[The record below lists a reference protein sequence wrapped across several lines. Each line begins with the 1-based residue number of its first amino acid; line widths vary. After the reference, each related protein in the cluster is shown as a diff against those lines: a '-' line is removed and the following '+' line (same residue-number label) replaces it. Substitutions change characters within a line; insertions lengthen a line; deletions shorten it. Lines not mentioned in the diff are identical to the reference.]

1 MPRRRLARVERRD
14 SRDHGRVIHGI
25 VEHYFR
31 HEYGRQVALLARKA
45 GVRHLALV
53 EDAVQGA
60 MMAAL
65 TVWGARGL
73 PDDPSAWLYRAA
85 WRNLLGEL
93 RRGARRRRILERTAA
108 ELVREGDDED
118 APVPG
123 FAADVSDDM
132 LRMLFVCCDEA
143 IPGESRLVLALKT
156 LCGFS
161 AAEIALRLFTTEAN
175 VRKRL
180 TRARHTLRA
189 SSLALETPPLASL
202 ETRLASVHT
211 VLYLLFN
218 EGYLAAHAELAIRRD
233 LCDEAIRLTTI
244 LAEHE
249 VGAVPETFAL
259 LALMHLQAVRL
270 PARQDETGAL
280 LLLEEQDRSRWDA
293 DHLRHGAEW
302 LARSA
307 QGDTFSRYHAE
318 AGIAAEHA
326 FASSFADTRW
336 DRIDE
341 LYAMLEQIDPSP
353 QHTLNRA
360 VAVAER
366 HGARA
371 GLALLHE
378 LRPPAWLADS
388 YQWHAVL
395 ADLHRRA
402 GDVMLAREH
411 RERALACAPTTF
423 VRELLRRRLASIGDA
438 GGAASE

>member
-1 MPRRRLARVERRD
+1 MIRGNDPVDAPGL
-14 SRDHGRVIHGI
+14 

-45 GVRHLALV
+45 GVRHLAIV
-53 EDAVQGA
+53 EEAVQAA
-60 MMAAL
+60 MLAAL
-65 TVWGARGL
+65 TAWAARGL
-73 PDDPSAWLYRAA
+73 PEDPSAWLYRAA

-93 RRGARRRRILERTAA
+93 RRGARRRRILEQTAP
-108 ELVREGDDED
+108 ELVREGDDP
-118 APVPG
+118 PVPS
-123 FAADVSDDM
+123 FAADVPDDM

-180 TRARHTLRA
+180 TRARHKLRESA
-189 SSLALETPPLASL
+189 LAFETPPLASL
-202 ETRLASVHT
+202 ATRLASVHT

-244 LAEHE
+244 LAEH
-249 VGAVPETFAL
+249 VIGAVPDTFAL
-259 LALMHLQAVRL
+259 LALMHLQAARL
-270 PARQDETGAL
+270 PARQDATGAL
-280 LLLEEQDRSRWDA
+280 LLLEEQDRSRWDD
-293 DHLRHGAEW
+293 DHLREGAVW

-326 FASSFADTRW
+326 FAPSFAETRW

-341 LYAMLEQIDPSP
+341 LYAMLERVDPSP

-366 HGARA
+366 SGPQA

-378 LRPPAWLADS
+378 LRPPAWLTES

-402 GDVMLAREH
+402 GDVILARDH
-411 RERALACAPTTF
+411 RDRALACAPTTF
-423 VRELLRRRLASIGDA
+423 VRELLRRRLSLR
-438 GGAASE
+438 

>member
-1 MPRRRLARVERRD
+1 MIRGNVPFEPSAPAPSGPSAAPGDAPGL
-14 SRDHGRVIHGI
+14 

-53 EDAVQGA
+53 EEAVQGA

-65 TVWGARGL
+65 TAWVARGL

-93 RRGARRRRILERTAA
+93 RRGVRRRRILEQTAA
-108 ELVREGDDED
+108 EIVREGED
-118 APVPG
+118 PPAPS
-123 FAADVSDDM
+123 FAADVSDDL

-156 LCGFS
+156 LCGFN

-175 VRKRL
+175 VWKRL
-180 TRARHTLRA
+180 TRARHKLRA
-189 SSLALETPPLASL
+189 SPLALETPPLETL
-202 ETRLASVHT
+202 RTRLASVHT

-244 LAEHE
+244 LATHA
-249 VGAVPETFAL
+249 VGAAPETFAL
-259 LALMHLQAVRL
+259 LALMHLQAARL

-293 DHLRHGAEW
+293 NHLRDGAEW

-326 FASSFADTRW
+326 FASSFVETRW

-341 LYAMLEQIDPSP
+341 LYAMLERIDPSP

-366 HGARA
+366 HGAQA
-371 GLALLHE
+371 GLALLRE
-378 LRPPAWLADS
+378 LRPPAWLAES

-423 VRELLRRRLASIGDA
+423 VRDLLRRRLASIDTPEA
-438 GGAASE
+438 R